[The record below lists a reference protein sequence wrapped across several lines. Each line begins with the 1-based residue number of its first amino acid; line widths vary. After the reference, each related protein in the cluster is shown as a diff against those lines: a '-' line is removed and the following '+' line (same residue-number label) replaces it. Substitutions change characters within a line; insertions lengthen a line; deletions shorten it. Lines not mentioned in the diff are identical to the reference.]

1 MVYNLIP
8 NFYFSFYLPC
18 REVLYIHLLAPTFYF
33 THPIY
38 YLPLFRSFFNP
49 IPNLNQ
55 LIPLLDVT
63 FVTSFLSCEDLH
75 HLYFQTITKACSKEH
90 EQFYAYCLPLLK
102 FKRNFFLKIFFDIKG
117 YISFL
122 FSLFCNHISFSFS
135 FFRHFV
141 VFSQKIIK
149 RNKKAKVMAF
159 KFLHLGASQG

>member
-1 MVYNLIP
+1 MKSYNNSWDLIHQHTTLFTHCPSYMSCWWVMVHFGHEWGLGSTPMNGTPLFKGGWNLTKLTWNPCVNMVYNLIP
-8 NFYFSFYLPC
+8 NFYFSFYLPFK
-18 REVLYIHLLAPTFYF
+18 EVLYIHLLGPTFYF

-90 EQFYAYCLPLLK
+90 E
-102 FKRNFFLKIFFDIKG
+102 
-117 YISFL
+117 
-122 FSLFCNHISFSFS
+122 
-135 FFRHFV
+135 
-141 VFSQKIIK
+141 
-149 RNKKAKVMAF
+149 
-159 KFLHLGASQG
+159 